1 MECFSNFWSRRVE
14 EASTSWWSSKHH
26 FEDLLSHEMMASEDL
41 REVLRLKAERHREY
55 FKSLA
60 ECDNAGGE
68 VAAPHDEMAPP
79 SALDADLDDATTKEP
94 KRQRRTGV
102 YELKSGSIFK
112 SVKLL
117 RENYIAMLQKTK
129 ESFLER
135 DETLL
140 APPSGYSTGASDDE
154 RETKNKVQRCGSS
167 DSAMGHSEDE
177 GWRERQDV
185 KSPYSPRGS
194 IDHDS
199 VPSRTLLESKCV
211 PLPVDRKFSDCASDC
226 DFNDSRRHSVFT
238 DDGEEPRCR
247 YWRTP
252 SVVVSDY
259 SDDIMGLTLEDI
271 EYIRSQRKESSS
283 PDSSLHS
290 SCSNL
295 NYCGS
300 TISSLESEYVLRK
313 PFRKSSNCSTCSTLS
328 DDEGDNLQ
336 VKKEMASNGNSIPM
350 PAHPSSRPKSLM
362 ESLLVAKME
371 QVTAGHPKP
380 LVRTDSADSA
390 SSMGSVTSTTSDVC
404 RCDDCLLGIADLY
417 AQPVEDSRKKKV
429 RGRHET

>member
-1 MECFSNFWSRRVE
+1 MNTVELLYLLKIRKYLMEKRLVQEVPILHYRLRQIGKCLIICWARAAAGNNHKTNTISLFSFSNFWSRRVE

-336 VKKEMASNGNSIPM
+336 VKKEVSLKFFARND
-350 PAHPSSRPKSLM
+350 HKSSVEFGLRNK
-362 ESLLVAKME
+362 LL
-371 QVTAGHPKP
+371 
-380 LVRTDSADSA
+380 R
-390 SSMGSVTSTTSDVC
+390 SDA
-404 RCDDCLLGIADLY
+404 RLF
-417 AQPVEDSRKKKV
+417 
-429 RGRHET
+429 